1 MEQHRRRL
9 DNLLSPDFVEGL
21 ADLPLDELR
30 HRREM
35 ANDTETELSFYRR
48 LLHGRMDLLNFELAR
63 RRGDEKRSLIEALPE
78 ILAAGETAGG
88 NLGRVRGEFSP
99 DLPDDRRRPIDDIL
113 EDDFLTRISDLTDQ
127 DLADIHIALTET
139 EAEISS
145 NRRKVQDV
153 FDVLHA
159 QITGRYRQ
167 DLEDELAQP

>member
-1 MEQHRRRL
+1 MEQHRRRI

-30 HRREM
+30 HRRET
-35 ANDTETELSFYRR
+35 ANDVETELSFYRR
-48 LLHGRMDLLNFELAR
+48 LLHGRMDLLNFELSR
-63 RRGDEKRSLIEALPE
+63 RRGDETRSLIEALPE

-127 DLADIHIALTET
+127 DLADIHTTLTET
-139 EAEISS
+139 EVDISA

-167 DLEDELAQP
+167 DLEDELAQS